1 MSNTKGSLTNFG
13 KAGWGTILYCLFM
26 FFFYV
31 GMINDGTNVLAP
43 AAAENIGVEPG
54 TIIQWNGYAGM
65 IAVIGFIIVGQINK
79 KIGARATSAI
89 FTILAGI
96 MYIVCGNAT
105 SLPVYVIAM
114 VLCATGMMSAG
125 YIAGGTLVA
134 TWFPKRKG
142 IVMGYTTMGH
152 NFASAFYV
160 AILTGLVAVF
170 GSIKGGS
177 VPILARS
184 YPLSRI

>member
-1 MSNTKGSLTNFG
+1 
-13 KAGWGTILYCLFM
+13 
-26 FFFYV
+26 
-31 GMINDGTNVLAP
+31 MINDGTNVLAP

-114 VLCATGMMSAG
+114 VLLCDWHDVSRLYCRRYTWLQPGSRRERVLSWVTPPWDIISHLRFMSP
-125 YIAGGTLVA
+125 
-134 TWFPKRKG
+134 F
-142 IVMGYTTMGH
+142 
-152 NFASAFYV
+152 
-160 AILTGLVAVF
+160 
-170 GSIKGGS
+170 
-177 VPILARS
+177 
-184 YPLSRI
+184 